1 MRPGTS
7 DRGKRCAR
15 LWPALAVCWT
25 LGACA
30 SASDAPLAEQAAQ
43 RQLAE
48 LSARP
53 VEAQDPLYVADPL
66 EGANRRLYKFNA
78 QFDRYVFIPVVETY
92 VDVTPRFV
100 RDRVSAFFLNIGEVN
115 TFINSVLQASP
126 RKATATL
133 IRFAVNSTIGLLGL
147 FDVASQLQI
156 PRESEDF
163 GQTLGRW
170 GVGAGPYLVLP
181 VLGPSNLRDAVGTA
195 VDWATF
201 SFIVPGS
208 VEAEP
213 AYMAAQYGLQPVDTR
228 YRIPFRYH
236 STGSPFEYELVR
248 FVTMKARDA
257 QIGK

>member
-115 TFINSVLQASP
+115 TFINAVLQASP
-126 RKATATL
+126 RKAATTL
-133 IRFAVNSTIGLLGL
+133 TRFTVNSTIGLLGL
-147 FDVASQLQI
+147 FDVASRLGI

-163 GQTLGRW
+163 GQTLGSW

-181 VLGPSNLRDAVGTA
+181 VLGPSNVRDAVGTA
-195 VDWATF
+195 LDWATF
-201 SFIVPGS
+201 SFIIPAG

-248 FVTMKARDA
+248 FATMKARDVEVR
-257 QIGK
+257 K